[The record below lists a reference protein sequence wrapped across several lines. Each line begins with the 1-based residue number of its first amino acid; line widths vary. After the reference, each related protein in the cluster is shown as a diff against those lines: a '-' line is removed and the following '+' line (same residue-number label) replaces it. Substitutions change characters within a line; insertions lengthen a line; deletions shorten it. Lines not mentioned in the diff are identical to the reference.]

1 MGRDELR
8 IVTHF
13 TVGPNVLYSRPQQ
26 VRHGTRLHDE
36 FGACGSTPML
46 ALASSSSL
54 GLLPCPATRWGA
66 TTAADRPASIRSPED
81 FPRPLHAPAV
91 PDETEWLRD
100 NADSIMAALQE
111 AGALHLRGFR
121 LPRTKTGFRSFC
133 EALPLQPCAD
143 PLASIGVRSLLS
155 PSDGI
160 YEAVNAPALS
170 GTFIGLHNDATWK
183 LTAPVAAFVCFQ
195 RAETGGDFLVADG
208 RRILSELE
216 PSVVAK
222 LCERK
227 VSVRVAALNA
237 APLLRLAGPLR
248 EPVSRFVAAAVSALL
263 GAAVPLGLVVAW
275 ADDGHTLQILERPKP
290 PLNRHPA
297 TGEPTFFS
305 SLHSQSQ
312 HLQRRR
318 SSSTLGSVAATD
330 AFFGDLQPIKHAELE
345 HIDEVIMR
353 NAKRVAMQPGEVV
366 LLDSYQVLHG
376 REPFTGE
383 REHGVMWLTD
393 PADAAPA
400 DGGGDGSVLSRAIN
414 RLAVKRGG

>member
-1 MGRDELR
+1 
-8 IVTHF
+8 
-13 TVGPNVLYSRPQQ
+13 
-26 VRHGTRLHDE
+26 
-36 FGACGSTPML
+36 ML
-46 ALASSSSL
+46 AVASSSSSFA
-54 GLLPCPATRWGA
+54 LLPCPATRWGLA
-66 TTAADRPASIRSPED
+66 TAADRPAIIRSPEE
-81 FPRPLHAPAV
+81 FPRPLQAPPLQDGV
-91 PDETEWLRD
+91 DEAEWLRD
-100 NADSIMAALQE
+100 NANTVMEALE
-111 AGALHLRGFR
+111 ESGALHLRGFR
-121 LPRTKTGFRSFC
+121 LPRTKAGMKSFC

-143 PLASIGVRSLLS
+143 PLASIGVRALLS

-170 GTFIGLHNDATWK
+170 GTYIGLHNDATWK
-183 LTAPVAAFVCFQ
+183 LTAPVAAFVCFR
-195 RAETGGDFLVADG
+195 RAETGGAFLLADG
-208 RRILSELE
+208 RRILSELD

-237 APLLRLAGPLR
+237 APLLRLAGPSLR
-248 EPVSRFVAAAVSALL
+248 EPLSRFIAAAVSALL

-330 AFFGDLQPIKHAELE
+330 AFYGDLQPISHAELE
-345 HIDEVIMR
+345 HIDDVIMR
-353 NAKRVAMQPGEVV
+353 SVKRVEMQPGEVV

-383 REHGVMWLTD
+383 REHGVMWLCD
-393 PADAAPA
+393 GVDERDRVAAGPQST
-400 DGGGDGSVLSRAIN
+400 GGVFSSAIN
-414 RLAVKRGG
+414 RLAVKRK

>member
-1 MGRDELR
+1 MR
-8 IVTHF
+8 I
-13 TVGPNVLYSRPQQ
+13 L
-26 VRHGTRLHDE
+26 
-36 FGACGSTPML
+36 CGSSIHYML
-46 ALASSSSL
+46 ALASASSPL
-54 GLLPCPATRWGA
+54 TLLPCPTTHWGA
-66 TTAADRPASIRSPED
+66 ATAADRPAVVRSPDD

-91 PDETEWLRD
+91 PDETAWLRD
-100 NADSIMAALQE
+100 NAETVMASLQE
-111 AGALHLRGFR
+111 AGALHLRGFC
-121 LPRTKTGFRSFC
+121 LPRTKAGFRSLC
-133 EALPLQPCAD
+133 EALPLRPCAD

-155 PSDGI
+155 TSDGI

-183 LTAPVAAFVCFQ
+183 LTAPVAAFVCFR
-195 RAETGGDFLVADG
+195 RAETGGAFLVADG

-237 APLLRLAGPLR
+237 APLLRLAGPSLR
-248 EPVSRFVAAAVSALL
+248 EPLSRFVAAAVSALL

-290 PLNRHPA
+290 PLNRHPT

-330 AFFGDLQPIKHAELE
+330 AFFGDLQPISHAELE
-345 HIDEVIMR
+345 HIDDVIMR
-353 NAKRVAMQPGEVV
+353 NVKRIEMQPGDVV

-383 REHGVMWLTD
+383 REHGVMWLCD
-393 PADAAPA
+393 GVDDEPEGAA
-400 DGGGDGSVLSRAIN
+400 GGPQSTGGVFSSAIN
-414 RLAVKRGG
+414 RLAVKRK